1 MKAKVFWRIFSF
13 RNCGWFFVEQ
23 VNGDTVDSA
32 ENFRRKKKKNSVLK
46 LRFIAITIP
55 RIKIDILSTR
65 SFAFSL
71 AFF

>member
-32 ENFRRKKKKNSVLK
+32 ENFRRKKKKIQ
-46 LRFIAITIP
+46 F
-55 RIKIDILSTR
+55 
-65 SFAFSL
+65 
-71 AFF
+71 